1 MWKLHSQ
8 EDRFRKHTTFTKI
21 TKTFEINS
29 IKKMFE
35 RKWLAKGTTQ
45 CRDGITKT
53 IITNSIYCFDFRFFW
68 QKHSKNWSERG
79 GKKHL
84 SIHGGGVSKWM
95 NFLCLGGPLTA
106 QAKELTTTG
115 SGHCQPNFWKPLFM
129 IGPKILHPMQLR
141 ATNLNVHK
149 DNMLSICHVIA
160 VKVVCRAD
168 GFHQCHDPQVGLR

>member
-1 MWKLHSQ
+1 MVGQRHHTVPRWHHENHYNKLHLLFWFS
-8 EDRFRKHTTFTKI
+8 
-21 TKTFEINS
+21 
-29 IKKMFE
+29 
-35 RKWLAKGTTQ
+35 
-45 CRDGITKT
+45 
-53 IITNSIYCFDFRFFW
+53 FFW